1 MSKIP
6 STMQAVILTGHGG
19 PEMLEVKQDWSV
31 PTPAADEVLIKVG
44 AAGVNNTDINT
55 RIGWYSK
62 SVTADTDAAASS
74 AGDIEV
80 DTSDSSWAGAS
91 IQFPRIQ
98 GADVCGTIV
107 AVGTGVSSN
116 RIGERVLCVAMQPQ
130 PDSKAGLNCITL
142 GSEMDGGFAEY
153 VTVKSDMTHSI
164 MSSDLT
170 DAELASFPCAASTA
184 ENMLDRI
191 GLKAGE
197 TVLITGASGGVGSA
211 AVQLAKLRGAMVT
224 AIAATEKHDFVRS
237 LGADYLIDRGDT
249 LEQLSYDAVVDLVVG
264 PQWNELIHALKRG
277 GRYITAGAIAGPI
290 AELDL
295 RTVYLRDLTIAGST
309 FQPPRIFAN
318 LVAAIDTGALKPV
331 VSKTYPLSQIGAAQA
346 DFVAK
351 KYPGKLVLV
360 PDRLMAQ

>member
-1 MSKIP
+1 MPDVP
-6 STMQAVILTGHGG
+6 STMQAVILTGHGE
-19 PEMLEVKQDWSV
+19 PEMLEVKNDWLV
-31 PTPAADEVLIKVG
+31 PTPKADEVLIKVG

-74 AGDIEV
+74 AGDAAV
-80 DTSDSSWAGAS
+80 DTSDSSWAGAT

-107 AVGTGVSSN
+107 AVGQSVSEE
-116 RIGERVLCVAMQPQ
+116 RVGERVLCVAMQPQ
-130 PDSKAGLNCITL
+130 AESREGLNCITL

-153 VTVKSDMTHSI
+153 VCVKSDMAHHLISDA
-164 MSSDLT
+164 MS

-191 GLKAGE
+191 DLKAGE
-197 TVLITGASGGVGSA
+197 SVLITGASGGVGSV
-211 AVQLAKLRGAMVT
+211 AVQLAKMRGATVT
-224 AIAATEKHDFVRS
+224 AIASADKHGFVKA
-237 LGADYLIDRGDT
+237 LGADTVLPRDDVP
-249 LEQLSYDAVVDLVVG
+249 EALSYDVVVDLVVG
-264 PQWNELIHALKRG
+264 SQWNDLIQSLKRG

-290 AELDL
+290 TELDV
-295 RTVYLRDLTIAGST
+295 RTVYLRDLTLAGST
-309 FQPPRIFAN
+309 FQPPHVFEN
-318 LVAAIDTGALKPV
+318 LVQVIESGRLKPV
-331 VSKTYPLSQIGAAQA
+331 VSKIYPLSQIGEAQA
-346 DFVAK
+346 DFVSK